1 MKKTKINF
9 EIEEEKL
16 SAISFYRKD
25 TDPDLI
31 RVVNEAIEAHYKAV
45 VPQEVRFYLDSRK
58 DSAQKKQNKK
68 DISVVGK
75 LGGDPPFKSK

>member
-31 RVVNEAIEAHYKAV
+31 QVVNEAIEAHYKAV
-45 VPQEVRFYLDSRK
+45 VPQEVRFYLDSRR
-58 DSAQKKQNKK
+58 DSALKKQNKK
-68 DISVVGK
+68 SITNLAK
-75 LGGDPPFKSK
+75 TGGEQPFKTK